1 MKSTHLCPRGKKRA
15 ELQSYLL
22 SDSKSWHAFD
32 GLFCATSRVIF
43 CEEASKQTLLSWG
56 QEMMMMRPCCLVLLQ
71 QSIIVLRVVLPHPF
85 SCVGTKD
92 WWMPEWLLTPL
103 KNTCCQLLATQLNF
117 LVLTVANNS
126 KGAKLS
132 SRIEYVFISL
142 LSSNMIKG
150 VGYLESNKCIREKK
164 AAAVL
169 QS

>member
-1 MKSTHLCPRGKKRA
+1 MNKVPKRKWNQLISAHEEKRA

-56 QEMMMMRPCCLVLLQ
+56 QEMMMMMMWPCCLVLLQ
-71 QSIIVLRVVLPHPF
+71 QSITVLRVVLPHPF

-132 SRIEYVFISL
+132 SRIECFHFPPEFKHQVNRL
-142 LSSNMIKG
+142 LRKQQ
-150 VGYLESNKCIREKK
+150 VY
-164 AAAVL
+164 
-169 QS
+169 

>member
-1 MKSTHLCPRGKKRA
+1 MIQKVGMLLMDYFARLPVLFSAKKKQA
-15 ELQSYLL
+15 
-22 SDSKSWHAFD
+22 DSIVMR
-32 GLFCATSRVIF
+32 SR
-43 CEEASKQTLLSWG
+43 
-56 QEMMMMRPCCLVLLQ
+56 EMMMMMWPCCLVLLQ
-71 QSIIVLRVVLPHPF
+71 QSITVLRVVLPHPF

-142 LSSNMIKG
+142 LSSNIKWI
-150 VGYLESNKCIREKK
+150 GYLESNKCIREKK

-169 QS
+169 HS

>member
-1 MKSTHLCPRGKKRA
+1 MNKVPKRKWNQLISAHEEKRA

-43 CEEASKQTLLSWG
+43 CEVLNSLV
-56 QEMMMMRPCCLVLLQ
+56 MRSRDDVACFTART
-71 QSIIVLRVVLPHPF
+71 SIITVLRVVLVLPHPF
-85 SCVGTKD
+85 PCVGTKD

-132 SRIEYVFISL
+132 SRIVCFHFPPEFKHQVNRL
-142 LSSNMIKG
+142 LRKQQ
-150 VGYLESNKCIREKK
+150 VY
-164 AAAVL
+164 
-169 QS
+169 